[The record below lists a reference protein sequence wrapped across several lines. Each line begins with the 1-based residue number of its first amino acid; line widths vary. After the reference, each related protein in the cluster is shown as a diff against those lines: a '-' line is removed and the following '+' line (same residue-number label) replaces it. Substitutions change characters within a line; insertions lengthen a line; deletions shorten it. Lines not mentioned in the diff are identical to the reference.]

1 MLRGEYFPTPCTQ
14 ICQNACLCSS
24 ILRIVKLCTVQL
36 DLRNKHS
43 AEGQKKTSTALC

>member
-14 ICQNACLCSS
+14 ICQIASVCAL
-24 ILRIVKLCTVQL
+24 VFYELCTVQL